1 MSRADFSLVAA
12 NGAADPSADAL
23 RGRAERSTAGCENG
37 VSDNGVSESAGSD
50 SAKIAEDIGIA
61 ALELAKRARDA
72 GLPTIGYLLESAAL
86 EAGAEAAAGQLQA
99 DVAGK

>member
-1 MSRADFSLVAA
+1 MSRTDFSLVAA
-12 NGAADPSADAL
+12 NGAAEPGADAL
-23 RGRAERSTAGCENG
+23 RSRAERGNAGCENG
-37 VSDNGVSESAGSD
+37 VSENAGSAGSD
-50 SAKIAEDIGIA
+50 SAKIAEDIGVA

-86 EAGAEAAAGQLQA
+86 EAGAEAAVGQVQA

>member
-12 NGAADPSADAL
+12 NSAAEPGPDTPHS
-23 RGRAERSTAGCENG
+23 RTGSGNAGCENG
-37 VSDNGVSESAGSD
+37 VNENAGSTD
-50 SAKIAEDIGIA
+50 SAKIAEDIGVA
-61 ALELAKRARDA
+61 ALDLAKRARNA

-86 EAGAEAAAGQLQA
+86 EAGAEAAAGQVQA